1 MERLSLWP
9 RPTTTLPRA
18 ALERLR
24 ASTPEMARQ
33 MEEAILTEVPR
44 YTANPDLYREAVLQR
59 CRLATRLFVRI
70 LETGSP
76 PADRDVRV
84 VQGIAR
90 NIAVVGEPLE
100 PLLHALRIGARVG
113 WDETLKAGLDDPD
126 VRPETLLPLAG
137 QVFEYIDQLSSRIAE
152 AYARQVE
159 EIARAQAISQ
169 SALFEDLISGRS
181 ADPLAPGSPP
191 PPTVALSMAMAADD
205 SAAHGVAET
214 TAGRLRTRFPGAV
227 AGQRQG
233 LPVWLLER
241 DPLPAQ
247 LLDCAGSAD
256 VVFGVATAGEDLPLG
271 RAVEE
276 AATAARVAADLGLA
290 PPPARAFSLADVYAY
305 AAMRAN
311 PAALARSREALLARL
326 DDHPALLETLRAYF
340 ASNRSVSATALLVHR
355 HRQSVI
361 YRLRRIA
368 KLLEVSFDDAEA
380 LFRLEAAVRTSPN
393 GPGSG

>member
-1 MERLSLWP
+1 
-9 RPTTTLPRA
+9 
-18 ALERLR
+18 
-24 ASTPEMARQ
+24 MARE

-44 YTANPDLYREAVLQR
+44 YAGDPELYRQAVLQR

-70 LETGSP
+70 LETGRP

-113 WDETLKAGLDDPD
+113 WDETLKVGLADPD

-159 EIARAQAISQ
+159 EIARTQAITE
-169 SALFEDLISGRS
+169 SALFEGLISGRG
-181 ADPLAPGSPP
+181 AELLPAGAEAPR
-191 PPTVALSMAMAADD
+191 VALSMAVATADD
-205 SAAHGVAET
+205 AFAQAATET
-214 TAGRLRTRFPGAV
+214 TGGRVRTRFPGAV
-227 AGQRQG
+227 AGQRLG
-233 LPVWLLER
+233 MPVWLMAKE
-241 DPLPAQ
+241 PLPAQ
-247 LLDCAGSAD
+247 LADCAGSAD

-276 AATAARVAADLGLA
+276 AAAAARVAADLALGSTPPRVFNLA
-290 PPPARAFSLADVYAY
+290 QVYAY

-311 PAALARSREALLARL
+311 RDALARNRDALLGGL
-326 DDHPALLETLRAYF
+326 DGHPALLQTLQIYF
-340 ASNRSVSATALLVHR
+340 ATNRSVSATAAAVHR

-361 YRLRRIA
+361 YRLRRVA
-368 KLLEVSFDDAEA
+368 KLLDVSFDDAEA
-380 LFRLEAAVRTSPN
+380 MFRLEAAVRTSPI
-393 GPGSG
+393 GRGSG